1 MKYLNLFNNFKYLF
15 ESFNSIE
22 EIEDYFLELS
32 DHKNDD
38 LPIKVEVT
46 NHNVNKSVKNIKG
59 FNKSSKFKSIKGYKI
74 TILFDHYDQ
83 LYVKKKVETAIN
95 RLKSSYNIH
104 YNQISKKGNGNTYRE
119 VPINGTNRVAYVS
132 DPLWK
137 QIITISPK

>member
-1 MKYLNLFNNFKYLF
+1 MRYIKLF
-15 ESFNSIE
+15 ENYSIE
-22 EIEDYFLELS
+22 EIEDYFLELN
-32 DHKNDD
+32 DHKNDE

-83 LYVKKKVETAIN
+83 EYVKKKVGVAIE
-95 RLKSSYNIH
+95 RLKKDFNIH
-104 YNQISKKGNGNTYRE
+104 YNQISKKGNGNTFRTIP
-119 VPINGTNRVAYVS
+119 VHGTNRVSYVS

-137 QIITISPK
+137 QIITISHK